1 MKSMFRTLA
10 LVASGIAATPAASV
24 TVSLDVVSSFAR
36 NAPFGL
42 AFDGSKLWWSQSDGS
57 IHEMT
62 TAGVDTGNNITG
74 LNWSALAYNGANGK
88 IATVGGGGITSVDR
102 PTTGTVA
109 SSALNPVF
117 QSIAGSPQ
125 FLTDGLDIEG
135 GTLWWSQDVD
145 LVRSSPLDGSGSQ
158 SIFLNGPYSGVEY
171 ITISGQN
178 FLIVVNDGSSPRTL
192 CVHQTDA
199 TLIGCAVLANDRY
212 EDLGFDGTYLYAA
225 DYYGNKIDKIR
236 VLVDGVIIGG
246 GVPEPMTWT
255 LMIAGFGMTGAAMR
269 RRVARTA

>member
-1 MKSMFRTLA
+1 MKSAFLTLA
-10 LVASGIAATPAASV
+10 LVAGSVAVAPAAAV
-24 TVSLDVVSSFAR
+24 TVSLDVVASYAK

-74 LNWSALAYNGANGK
+74 LGWSALAYNGANGK
-88 IATVGGGGITSVDR
+88 IATVVGGGIRSVDR
-102 PTTGTVA
+102 PTTGTVDQA
-109 SSALNPVF
+109 SLNPVF
-117 QSIAGSPQ
+117 QSIAGGPQ

-135 GTLWWSQDVD
+135 GTLWWSPDVST
-145 LVRSSPLDGSGSQ
+145 VYSSPLNGSGSA
-158 SIFLNGPYSGVEY
+158 STFLSGSYSGVEY
-171 ITISGQN
+171 VTIGAQN
-178 FLIVVNDGSSPRTL
+178 FLIVVNDGGSPRTL

-199 TLIGCAVLANDRY
+199 TVIGCATLANDRY

-236 VLVDGVIIGG
+236 VLVDGVVLG

-255 LMIAGFGMTGAAMR
+255 MMIAGFGMVGSAMR
-269 RRVARTA
+269 RRSALTA